1 MPVRTVRD
9 AGFEAGG
16 FASLGGRAL
25 ISGRVLM
32 KSTAWWIWSDSMRP
46 LACLL
51 AVFVLAAGTPGMTAP
66 AKAAAVGAPRAA
78 DNRFKALYEAEWA
91 WRRSQFPGDGRGDEP
106 IADHLAK
113 VDAASQTARLAYWR
127 DVRRQL
133 DAIPE
138 AALSAEQ
145 RVNYEVYRDQ
155 IDTVINQQRFREYE
169 KPFNSDSSF
178 WADMGFTASRTF
190 HGAGDY
196 RAYIAQLGDIPR
208 YFDEQTVNMK
218 AGLKRGFTPPR
229 VTLAARDKS
238 IAMVAEA
245 ALAEDTAFWKPFKA
259 MPASISP
266 AEQDVL
272 KAQARAVIL
281 DRVKPAYA
289 SLLAFVRDDYI
300 PRATET
306 LAAEALPD
314 GPAYY
319 RAQIK
324 EFTTLDMAP
333 EDIHQLG
340 LAEVAKIHAQ
350 MLEVMKETGFK
361 GSFPEF
367 LAYLRSDPRFYVKDS
382 QDLLNRAAWIAKR
395 VDGKLA
401 AYFGWLPRSRFTI
414 EPVPA
419 DIAPFYTSARG
430 GRSTYLLNTYDLA
443 SRPLY
448 NLTALTLHESA
459 PGHSLQGG
467 LAEEQDGL
475 PDFRRNV
482 YISAYGEGWALYCE
496 RLGVEMGMYDT
507 PYDRFGMLTF
517 QMWRAARLVV
527 DTGVHH
533 KGWTRAQAIQFLHDN
548 TALAD
553 HDIEIEVDR
562 YISWPGQAL
571 SYYLGMM
578 AIVDMR
584 AKAEQALGPRFDIRA
599 FHDTVMSTGAV
610 PLPVLRARIDQF
622 IAEGG
627 RDPMPVE
634 WQKAKAAP

>member
-1 MPVRTVRD
+1 
-9 AGFEAGG
+9 
-16 FASLGGRAL
+16 
-25 ISGRVLM
+25 
-32 KSTAWWIWSDSMRP
+32 MRP
-46 LACLL
+46 LACLAL
-51 AVFVLAAGTPGMTAP
+51 AGFVLAAGTPGFTAP
-66 AKAAAVGAPRAA
+66 AQPTAAVAPSGADA
-78 DNRFKALYEAEWA
+78 RFKALYEAEWT
-91 WRRSQFPGDGRGDEP
+91 WREAEFPGNGRGDEP
-106 IADHLAK
+106 IADHLPR
-113 VDAASQTARLAYWR
+113 VDAEAQAARLAHWR
-127 DVRRQL
+127 NIRDKL
-133 DAIPE
+133 DGISE
-138 AALSAEQ
+138 AGLSAGE

-155 IDTVINQQRFREYE
+155 IDTLINQQKFREYE

-190 HGAGDY
+190 HGAKDY
-196 RAYIAQLGDIPR
+196 RAYVAQLNDIPR
-208 YFDEQTVNMK
+208 YFAEQTVNMR
-218 AGLKRGFTPPR
+218 AGLKRGFTPPK
-229 VTLAARDKS
+229 VTLTARDKS
-238 IAMVAEA
+238 IAAVAEA
-245 ALAEDTAFWKPFKA
+245 KSPEDTPFWKPFTA
-259 MPASISP
+259 MPGSIP
-266 AEQDVL
+266 LAEQEAL
-272 KAQARAVIL
+272 RAQARAAISGK
-281 DRVKPAYA
+281 VKPAYA
-289 SLLAFVRDDYI
+289 NLLTFVRDDYI
-300 PRATET
+300 PHATET

-350 MLEVMKETGFK
+350 MLEVMQETGFR
-361 GSFPEF
+361 GTFPEF
-367 LAYLRSDPRFYVKDS
+367 LAFLRSDPQFYAKDP
-382 QDLLNRAAWIAKR
+382 QELLNRAAWIAKR

-401 AYFGWLPRSRFTI
+401 AYFGWLPRSRFAI

-430 GRSTYLLNTYDLA
+430 GRSTYLLNTYDLP

-448 NLTALTLHESA
+448 NLTALTMHESA

-533 KGWTRAQAIQFLHDN
+533 KGWTRAQAIAYLHDN

-578 AIVDMR
+578 AIVEVR

-599 FHDTVMSTGAV
+599 FHDTVLSMGAV

-634 WQKAKAAP
+634 WQKTMVAN

>member
-1 MPVRTVRD
+1 MRR
-9 AGFEAGG
+9 
-16 FASLGGRAL
+16 
-25 ISGRVLM
+25 
-32 KSTAWWIWSDSMRP
+32 RP
-46 LACLL
+46 LAGLTLVGL
-51 AVFVLAAGTPGMTAP
+51 ALAMGAPALAAPAP
-66 AKAAAVGAPRAA
+66 KAAATAGAAGKA
-78 DNRFKALYEAEWA
+78 DAQFRALYRKEWA
-91 WRRSQFPGDGRGDEP
+91 WREAEFPGTDRGDAP
-106 IADHLAK
+106 IEDHLAR
-113 VDAASQTARLAYWR
+113 VDPASQARRLAYWQE
-127 DVRRQL
+127 VRRRL
-133 DAIPE
+133 DAIAERDLSPAE
-138 AALSAEQ
+138 A
-145 RVNYEVYRDQ
+145 VNHQVYRDQ
-155 IDTVINQQRFREYE
+155 IDTLINQQRFHEYE

-178 WADMGFTASRTF
+178 WSNFNFTAGRTF
-190 HGAGDY
+190 HTAQDY
-196 RAYIAQLGDIPR
+196 RNYIAQLNDIPR
-208 YFDEQTVNMK
+208 YFGEETENMR

-229 VTLAARDKS
+229 VTLAGRDASVVAIVEARS
-238 IAMVAEA
+238 
-245 ALAEDTAFWKPFKA
+245 AEDTLFWKPLKL
-259 MPASISP
+259 MPSAISA
-266 AEQDVL
+266 AEQAALRDDAR
-272 KAQARAVIL
+272 KAI
-281 DRVKPAYA
+281 DTRVRPAYA
-289 SLLAFVRDDYI
+289 ALLAFLREDYI

-306 LAAEALPD
+306 LAAEAYPD
-314 GPAYY
+314 GKAYY

-324 EFTTLDMAP
+324 EFTTLDMDP
-333 EDIHQLG
+333 EEIHQLG
-340 LAEVAKIHAQ
+340 LAEMARIHAQ

-361 GSFPEF
+361 GDFPAF
-367 LAYLRSDPRFYVKDS
+367 LAWLRSDPQFYVKTP
-382 QDLLNRAAWIAKR
+382 QELLNRAAWIAKR

-401 AYFGWLPRSRFTI
+401 AYFGWLPRSRFAI

-430 GRSTYLLNTYDLA
+430 GRSTYLLNTYDLP

-475 PDFRRNV
+475 PDFRRDV

-517 QMWRAARLVV
+517 QAWRAARLVV

-533 KGWTRAQAIQFLHDN
+533 KGWTRAQAIQYLHDN

-578 AIVDMR
+578 EIVRLR
-584 AKAEQALGPRFDIRA
+584 AQAEQALGPKFDIRA
-599 FHDTVMSTGAV
+599 FHDTVLSMGSV
-610 PLPVLRARIDQF
+610 PLPVLRARIERF

-627 RDPMPVE
+627 RDPMPVS
-634 WQKAKAAP
+634 WQKPAKAATTP

>member
-1 MPVRTVRD
+1 M
-9 AGFEAGG
+9 
-16 FASLGGRAL
+16 
-25 ISGRVLM
+25 
-32 KSTAWWIWSDSMRP
+32 WSDSMRT
-46 LACLL
+46 LACLAL
-51 AVFVLAAGTPGMTAP
+51 AGFVLAAGTPGFAAP
-66 AKAAAVGAPRAA
+66 AKPMAAVAPSGADAW
-78 DNRFKALYEAEWA
+78 FKALYEAEWA
-91 WRRSQFPGDGRGDEP
+91 WRETEFPGSGRGEAP
-106 IADHLAK
+106 IADHLPK
-113 VDAASQTARLAYWR
+113 VDASAQAARLAYWR
-127 DVRRQL
+127 EVRAKL

-138 AALSAEQ
+138 AGLSAGE

-155 IDTVINQQRFREYE
+155 IDTLINQQKFREYE

-190 HGAGDY
+190 HGAQDY
-196 RAYIAQLGDIPR
+196 RAYIAQLNDIPR
-208 YFDEQTVNMK
+208 YFADQTANIR

-229 VTLAARDKS
+229 VTLTARDKS
-238 IAMVAEA
+238 IAAVAEA
-245 ALAEDTAFWKPFKA
+245 RSPEDTLFWKPFKA
-259 MPASISP
+259 MPASISA
-266 AEQDVL
+266 AEQEAL
-272 KAQARAVIL
+272 RAQARAAIL
-281 DRVKPAYA
+281 GRVKPAYA
-289 SLLAFVRDDYI
+289 SLLTFVRDDYI
-300 PRATET
+300 PHATEV

-340 LAEVAKIHAQ
+340 LAQVAKIHAQ

-361 GSFPEF
+361 GTFPEF
-367 LAYLRSDPRFYVKDS
+367 LAFLRSDPQFYVKDP

-401 AYFGWLPRSRFTI
+401 AYFGWLPRSRFAI

-430 GRSTYLLNTYDLA
+430 GRSTYLLNTYDLP

-448 NLTALTLHESA
+448 NLTALTMHESA

-533 KGWTRAQAIQFLHDN
+533 KGWTRAQAIAYLHDN

-584 AKAEQALGPRFDIRA
+584 AKAEQALGPKFDIRA

-634 WQKAKAAP
+634 WQKTKAAN

>member
-1 MPVRTVRD
+1 MR
-9 AGFEAGG
+9 
-16 FASLGGRAL
+16 
-25 ISGRVLM
+25 
-32 KSTAWWIWSDSMRP
+32 MRP
-46 LACLL
+46 LAGLTL
-51 AVFVLAAGTPGMTAP
+51 ASLVLAMGAAGPAP
-66 AKAAAVGAPRAA
+66 AAPASKAAAHAASGADA
-78 DNRFKALYEAEWA
+78 RFKALYEKEWA
-91 WRRSQFPGDGRGDEP
+91 WREAEFPGSSGGDAP
-106 IADHLAK
+106 IADHLPK
-113 VDAASQTARLAYWR
+113 VDPASQAARLAYWR
-127 DVRRQL
+127 DVRRQV

-138 AALSAEQ
+138 RDLSAEEA
-145 RVNYEVYRDQ
+145 VNYEVYRDQ
-155 IDTVINQQRFREYE
+155 IDTLISQLRFREYE

-178 WADMGFTASRTF
+178 WSDLGFTASRTF
-190 HGAGDY
+190 HTAQDY
-196 RAYIAQLGDIPR
+196 RNYIAQLNDIPR
-208 YFDEQTVNMK
+208 YFRENTANMR
-218 AGLKRGFTPPR
+218 AGLARGFTPPR
-229 VTLAARDKS
+229 ATLAGREVSIAGIAQARD
-238 IAMVAEA
+238 AES
-245 ALAEDTAFWKPFKA
+245 TIFWKPFKS
-259 MPASISP
+259 MPAAIP
-266 AEQDVL
+266 AAEQEAL
-272 KAQARAVIL
+272 RAEARKAFQDQVR
-281 DRVKPAYA
+281 PAYA
-289 SLLAFVRDDYI
+289 TLLGFVRDEYI
-300 PRATET
+300 LHTTET

-319 RAQIK
+319 RAQIR
-324 EFTTLDMAP
+324 EFTTLDMDP
-333 EDIHQLG
+333 EAIHQLG
-340 LAEVAKIHAQ
+340 LSEVAKIHAQ
-350 MLEVMKETGFK
+350 MLDVMKETGFQ
-361 GSFPEF
+361 GDFPAF
-367 LAYLRSDPRFYVKDS
+367 LAYLRSDPRFYVKDP

-395 VDGKLA
+395 VDGKLS
-401 AYFGWLPRSRFTI
+401 AYFGWLPRSRFAI

-430 GRSTYLLNTYDLA
+430 GRSVYLLNTYDLP

-496 RLGVEMGMYDT
+496 KLGVEMGMYDT

-533 KGWTRAQAIQFLHDN
+533 KGWSRAQAIQFLHDN

-578 AIVDMR
+578 AISDLR
-584 AKAEQALGPRFDIRA
+584 AKAEAALGPRFDIRA
-599 FHDTVMSTGAV
+599 FHDTVLSTGAV
-610 PLPVLRARIDQF
+610 PLPVLRARIDRF

-627 RDPMPVE
+627 RDPMPVT
-634 WQKAKAAP
+634 WQKAARP

>member
-1 MPVRTVRD
+1 M
-9 AGFEAGG
+9 A
-16 FASLGGRAL
+16 
-25 ISGRVLM
+25 
-32 KSTAWWIWSDSMRP
+32 
-46 LACLL
+46 
-51 AVFVLAAGTPGMTAP
+51 AP
-66 AKAAAVGAPRAA
+66 ARTATAAVAPRAA
-78 DNRFKALYEAEWA
+78 DARFKALYESEWA
-91 WRRSQFPGDGRGDEP
+91 WRQNQFPNDRRGDEP
-106 IADHLAK
+106 IADHLSR

-127 DVRRQL
+127 DVRRRL

-138 AALSAEQ
+138 AELSAEQ
-145 RVNYEVYRDQ
+145 RVNYQVYRDQ
-155 IDTVINQQRFREYE
+155 IDTLINQQRFREYE

-190 HGAGDY
+190 HGARDY
-196 RAYIAQLGDIPR
+196 RAYIAQLADIPR
-208 YFDEQTVNMK
+208 YFDEQTANMK
-218 AGLKRGFTPPR
+218 AGLKRGFTPPQ
-229 VTLAARDKS
+229 VTLADRDKS

-245 ALAEDTAFWKPFKA
+245 RTAEDTPFWKPFTS
-259 MPASISP
+259 MPASIP
-266 AEQDVL
+266 AAEQAAL
-272 KAQARAVIL
+272 RAQAQATIRGV
-281 DRVKPAYA
+281 VQPAYGR
-289 SLLAFVRDDYI
+289 LLAFVRDDYI
-300 PRATET
+300 PHATTT

-350 MLEVMKETGFK
+350 MLEVMRETGFK

-367 LAYLRSDPRFYVKDS
+367 LAYLRSDPRFYVKDP

-401 AYFGWLPRSRFTI
+401 GYFGWLPRSRFTI
-414 EPVPA
+414 EPVAA

-430 GRSTYLLNTYDLA
+430 GRSTYLLNTYDLP

-533 KGWTRAQAIQFLHDN
+533 KGWTRAQAIAFLHDN

-578 AIVDMR
+578 AIVDLR

-627 RDPMPVE
+627 RDPMPVA
-634 WQKAKAAP
+634 WQKATGAN